1 MDLVLGLSITSA
13 AVRLVLVE
21 GATGEGDTVDH
32 DIIDTVTAADARALL
47 HNRVIVGAQRNKL
60 HSIGVTWTAEAAG
73 DGSRVL
79 DALASGGFEN
89 FLAVSECDAVDAL
102 AAGIAGLSG
111 DDVGVGI
118 VEPEAAVVA
127 VVNPQGALVDRID
140 RRLHGGDAAE
150 LVATLVP
157 MFDPGG
163 WTPEAIFVFGSA
175 DDLDVVLSMLRGAV
189 AAPVVS
195 AADPDLALAKGAA
208 LAAAQAMSGWEARVA
223 PIAVTDDAP
232 QLDDDAPAA
241 SASRRPRLSP
251 KVTALTSVLAAA
263 VLTFVI
269 SLSLALG
276 LHLTPQADEP
286 EVANA
291 SGQPTVAAK
300 APVVEAAPQPPAAPP
315 PVEAALPP
323 SKTVGAE
330 AAPAPEAEPVF
341 DAPEAA
347 PVEPPPV
354 YGPVEPVPAAPAP
367 EPVYV
372 PPAPAPVY
380 VPPNTPAYT
389 PPPEPR
395 LRDRILEKIPIINRF
410 HDPQPQ

>member
-32 DIIDTVTAADARALL
+32 DVLDIATAVDASALL
-47 HNRVIVGAQRNKL
+47 HNRVIAGAQRNTL
-60 HSIGVTWTAEAAG
+60 HSIGVTWTAEAAA

-79 DALASGGFEN
+79 EALARGGFEN
-89 FLAVSECDAVDAL
+89 FLAVSECDAADAV
-102 AAGIAGLSG
+102 AAGIAGVAG
-111 DDVGVGI
+111 CDDVGVCI

-127 VVNPQGALVDRID
+127 VVNPQGPLVDRID
-140 RRLHGGDAAE
+140 RRLHGGDADE
-150 LVATLVP
+150 LVRTLVP
-157 MFDPGG
+157 MLDPGG

-175 DDLDVVLSMLRGAV
+175 DDLDLVLSTLRSAV
-189 AAPVVS
+189 ESPVVS

-208 LAAAQAMSGWEARVA
+208 LAAARAMTGWQAQVP
-223 PIAVTDDAP
+223 PIASGRRAP
-232 QLDDDAPAA
+232 CMTTPLQRAQSQA
-241 SASRRPRLSP
+241 RLSP
-251 KVTALTSVLAAA
+251 KVGALTSVLAAA

-291 SGQPTVAAK
+291 AGQPTMAAK
-300 APVVEAAPQPPAAPP
+300 APVVEAVPQPPAAPP
-315 PVEAALPP
+315 PVEEALPP
-323 SKTVGAE
+323 SKTVAAE

-354 YGPVEPVPAAPAP
+354 NGPVEPVPAAPAP

-389 PPPEPR
+389 PPPQPR
-395 LRDRILEKIPIINRF
+395 LRDRIIEKIPIINRF